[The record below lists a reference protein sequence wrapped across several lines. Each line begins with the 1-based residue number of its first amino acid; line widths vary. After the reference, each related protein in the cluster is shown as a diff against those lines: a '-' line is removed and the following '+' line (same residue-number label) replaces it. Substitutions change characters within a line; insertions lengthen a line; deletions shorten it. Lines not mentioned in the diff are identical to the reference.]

1 MADAAKTVNETLAII
16 DSALTITNNYPK
28 LDKKDLEISTEFSMS
43 ISPISYLVEL
53 LKHVE
58 GYDALIKIVAK
69 FIVAALP
76 ALELSVKAILLTNI
90 KNMLSCSLDPLIP
103 YEVLK
108 NGIVVDLRKLD
119 VLNIIERHIGAG
131 ITKKEAEELN
141 LFEKSYVPE
150 TLEEKIVAH
159 ADNLISG
166 TEEVDIDFVIKKW
179 KTRMDNPEDNIKRLI
194 KLDEELIQAFKDE

>member
-1 MADAAKTVNETLAII
+1 MIEIEILKKEKTPQNVIDHSIAVCKKACEIAKNFPEADLDIMQTG
-16 DSALTITNNYPK
+16 ALLHDIGRSRTHGIT
-28 LDKKDLEISTEFSMS
+28 
-43 ISPISYLVEL
+43 
-53 LKHVE
+53 HAVE
-58 GYDALIKIVAK
+58 GVEIARGYGYGD
-69 FIVAALP
+69 
-76 ALELSVKAILLTNI
+76 
-90 KNMLSCSLDPLIP
+90 
-103 YEVLK
+103 
-108 NGIVVDLRKLD
+108 D

-179 KTRMDNPEDNIKRLI
+179 KSRMDNPKDNIKRLI